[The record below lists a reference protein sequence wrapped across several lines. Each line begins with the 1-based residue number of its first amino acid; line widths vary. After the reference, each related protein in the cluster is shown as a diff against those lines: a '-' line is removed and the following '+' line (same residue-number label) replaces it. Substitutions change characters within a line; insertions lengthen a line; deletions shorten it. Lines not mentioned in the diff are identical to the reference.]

1 MELMIDNI
9 PAARLAAQ
17 FGTPLYVYSQTKLE
31 DQMKAFVT
39 GFCDPAFDCRVVY
52 ASKAF
57 CCIAMLQLAYSQG
70 LWCDVVSGGELYTAM
85 KAGFDMGHVVFH
97 GNNKTD
103 AELEMA
109 LEAGVGTIVVDNLH
123 EMHRLAF
130 LSQAYS
136 QAQVQVLLRINPGV
150 EAHTHKYIVT
160 ADPDSK
166 FGTNISDTKSIDEMA
181 RIAQENEH
189 LHFAGFH
196 AHIGSQIFETEPF
209 DKEVQIVCQF
219 AREFQDRTGIVVT
232 ALDLGGGFGVTYT
245 RKDHPL
251 PVQDVCKHLL
261 AVIKENVRKYD
272 LSVHSLYIEPGRSI
286 TAEAGLTLYTVG
298 AVKSTIHKKYVFV
311 NGGMSDNIR
320 PALYQAEYEA
330 VAANDPDGACET
342 VTIAGKCCESGDIL
356 AADVQLAPVKSGD
369 VIAVL
374 STGAYGQSMAS
385 RYNKLP
391 VPGVVFV
398 KGDKAR
404 WVVKPETYEDMCA
417 KECFL

>member
-1 MELMIDNI
+1 MKLMIDDI
-9 PAARLAAQ
+9 PAAQLAAQ

-31 DQMKAFVT
+31 QQMKEFAASFSSP
-39 GFCDPAFDCRVVY
+39 DFDCHVVY

-57 CCIAMLQLAYSQG
+57 CCIAMMQLVNQEG

-85 KAGFDMGHVVFH
+85 KAGFPMDHVVFH

-103 AELEMA
+103 GELRLA
-109 LEAGVGTIVVDNLH
+109 LEAGVGTIVVDNLD

-130 LSQAYS
+130 LSQS
-136 QAQVQVLLRINPGV
+136 WPDTVTNVLLRINPGV
-150 EAHTHKYIVT
+150 EAHTHKYIIT

-166 FGTNISDTKSIDEMA
+166 FGTNITDTDTIDEMA
-181 RIAQENEH
+181 RIAHASQR

-196 AHIGSQIFETEPF
+196 AHIGSQIFETAPF
-209 DKEVQIVCQF
+209 DKEAEIICQF
-219 AREFQDRTGIVVT
+219 AKAFQDRTGLAVT
-232 ALDLGGGFGVTYT
+232 ALDLGGGFGVSYT
-245 RKDHPL
+245 AKDRPL
-251 PVQDVCKHLL
+251 PVSQVCRHLL
-261 AVIKENVRKYD
+261 SVLSDNVKKYG

-286 TAEAGLTLYTVG
+286 TAPAGLTLYTVG
-298 AVKSTIHKKYVFV
+298 GIKSTPHKKYVFV
-311 NGGMSDNIR
+311 DGGMSDNIR

-330 VAANDPDGACET
+330 VAADPASDETET

-356 AADVQLAPVKSGD
+356 ASDVELAPVKNGD

-374 STGAYGQSMAS
+374 ATGAYGHSMAS

-398 KGDKAR
+398 RGDRAR
-404 WVVKPETYEDMCA
+404 YVIEPETYEDLVA
-417 KECFL
+417 GEKPL